1 MWERVPLKEV
11 ANVASGFGFPKKYQ
25 GVTDEKYPFF
35 KVGDMNLPG
44 NEREMCVASN
54 TVSDAVV
61 KELKAKVFPA
71 GTIIFP
77 KIGAAIATNKKRI
90 LRAPAVVDNNVMG
103 LIPKGNINPW
113 YLYYWM
119 QQFDLRSV
127 SNIGP
132 VPSMRKS
139 EVEQVRIPY
148 PPPSEQRRIVE
159 ILDQA
164 DALRKQRAEADKK
177 AARILPALFYQMF
190 GDPARNDKG
199 WDIVTGK
206 EIFSK
211 VGYGVG
217 SPPPFTNSGIPFLRA
232 GNIKPRG
239 INNRNLVFFDEK
251 DAASIS
257 RSLVHAGDV
266 VIVRR
271 GAYTGDCVVI
281 PERFDGAYV
290 GYDLICKPSDSTNPY
305 WFAAA
310 WNYPTIWQRIEKL
323 RSRAAQQGLNKQQ
336 IESFK
341 LPRPPKY
348 EQDKFERVV
357 RSVNSILANSESAK
371 DRIETLFEV
380 LLHKAFSG
388 GLTNKWREAH
398 LKELLQEMELQTK
411 AIS

>member
-1 MWERVPLKEV
+1 MMWANARLKDVAPSRPSDRKFAPEEEVWHLTLDQIESNTGEIINKQIKPAKEAGSSTYVFDENNVLYSKLRPYLNKVVCPTESGIATTELIPLRPNQELIDRRYLTYYLRSPEFVRFASATVAGVKMPRVIMKTFWEHELPLPPLK
-11 ANVASGFGFPKKYQ
+11 
-25 GVTDEKYPFF
+25 
-35 KVGDMNLPG
+35 
-44 NEREMCVASN
+44 
-54 TVSDAVV
+54 
-61 KELKAKVFPA
+61 
-71 GTIIFP
+71 
-77 KIGAAIATNKKRI
+77 
-90 LRAPAVVDNNVMG
+90 
-103 LIPKGNINPW
+103 
-113 YLYYWM
+113 
-119 QQFDLRSV
+119 
-127 SNIGP
+127 
-132 VPSMRKS
+132 
-139 EVEQVRIPY
+139 
-148 PPPSEQRRIVE
+148 EQRRIVE

-217 SPPPFTNSGIPFLRA
+217 SPPPFTDSGIPFLRA

-239 INNRNLVFFDEK
+239 INSRNLVFFDEK

-398 LKELLQEMELQTK
+398 LKELLQEMELQTM